1 MPTITTTHLG
11 KPQDAAATSK
21 AAPEQHEDHGPLW
34 DGVIHPLRLHI
45 SVAHEMSSAA
55 SPAPSLLNCSGTFPS
70 GTAQSIPG
78 SGQDQGQGASRGT
91 GSPGRILQ
99 GQNQPLAGKPIPRSP
114 THFPA
119 VWTGTAFAPHANLSL
134 CCKSP
139 PPVTLQHPDRWVLP
153 RLSQSLGTTIILAE
167 PGGPLAPAIR
177 AGTPPAHHTA
187 SGKHLYSVFQQLCL
201 PAGWCLGITKSSQ
214 VNNFNTPHSSSP
226 ILHMVFSKRQLSD
239 VMVPES
245 QLSFKR
251 KKSKIPTVFLA
262 EGS

>member
-1 MPTITTTHLG
+1 MSRASVPRGQLVLCFSAHSRRVWEVLDVPVLMLLTRAQLVGTDLETGSMPTITTTHLG

-70 GTAQSIPG
+70 GTAQSMPG

-139 PPVTLQHPDRWVLP
+139 PPSHTP
-153 RLSQSLGTTIILAE
+153 
-167 PGGPLAPAIR
+167 AP
-177 AGTPPAHHTA
+177 
-187 SGKHLYSVFQQLCL
+187 
-201 PAGWCLGITKSSQ
+201 
-214 VNNFNTPHSSSP
+214 
-226 ILHMVFSKRQLSD
+226 
-239 VMVPES
+239 
-245 QLSFKR
+245 
-251 KKSKIPTVFLA
+251 
-262 EGS
+262 